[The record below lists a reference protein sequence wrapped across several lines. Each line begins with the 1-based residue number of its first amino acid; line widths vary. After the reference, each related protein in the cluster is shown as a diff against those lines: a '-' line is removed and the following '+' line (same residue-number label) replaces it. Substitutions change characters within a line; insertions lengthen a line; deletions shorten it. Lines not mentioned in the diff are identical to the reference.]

1 MRKQPRLR
9 YFVWTVLGLC
19 LWMPAFG
26 QDSKDDIIQKLI
38 SRVEALE
45 REVAA
50 LKPGATPQQTVA
62 TAPPEQAPAPPPQAP
77 VAVEAVAPADAAEP
91 FPTGENRFTLHAYGD
106 IGFLRNPD
114 GSSIKRFALGEL
126 DVFASARIT
135 PKLSALV
142 EAVFETDNQLYVST
156 VPINVERLLLQYRQN
171 DFFNVDIGS
180 YRTAI
185 GYYNTAFLRGA
196 WFQTALTRP
205 KLFVFEDDGGFLPLH
220 NTGVSVNGLL
230 PSGGLGL
237 RYVVEVGNS
246 RNYGQGIRT
255 GLDIADHSAFNV
267 ALTAR
272 PPALPGFQTGFSFY
286 RDQFS
291 PFEGA
296 WINRSVWTGHAVYQ
310 AKRIEFL
317 NEVVLAKFAR
327 ADLGWGN
334 AQGFYSQLAYRMGS
348 SWTPY
353 VRFEDLNSYGRGPAG
368 DSVRQYMP
376 WRTIVV
382 SGLRYDI
389 TEAVAFKFE
398 IGRADYLGQPAWVQ
412 AAMQVAFRF

>member
-1 MRKQPRLR
+1 MRKRPRLP
-9 YFVWTVLGLC
+9 YIVWASIGLC
-19 LWMPAFG
+19 AWMPAFG
-26 QDSKDDIIQKLI
+26 QDSKDDTIQKLI

-50 LKPGATPQQTVA
+50 LKQGPSVTPTPQ
-62 TAPPEQAPAPPPQAP
+62 PEQVAGTYRQAP
-77 VAVEAVAPADAAEP
+77 VPAEVAIPADATEP
-91 FPTGENRFTLHAYGD
+91 VPASENRFVLHAYGD
-106 IGFLRNPD
+106 IDFLRNPD

-142 EAVFETDNQLYVST
+142 EAVLETDNQTYISS
-156 VPINVERLLLQYRQN
+156 VPINVERLLLQYRQSE
-171 DFFNVDIGS
+171 FFNVDIGS

-185 GYYNTAFLRGA
+185 GFYNTAFLRGA

-220 NTGVSVNGLL
+220 NTGVSVNGNV

-237 RYVVEVGNS
+237 RYVVEAGNS
-246 RNYGQGIRT
+246 RNYGQGVRT

-272 PPALPGFQTGFSFY
+272 PHVLPGFQTGFSFY

-310 AKRIEFL
+310 ARRIEFL
-317 NEVVLAKFAR
+317 NEVVLAKFYR
-327 ADLGWGN
+327 SDLGWGN

-353 VRFEDLNSYGRGPAG
+353 VRFEDLNSYGRGAAG

-382 SGLRYDI
+382 SGVRYDVS
-389 TEAVAFKFE
+389 EAVALKFE

>member
-1 MRKQPRLR
+1 MWQGLRLR
-9 YFVWTVLGLC
+9 NIVRAAVWAC
-19 LWMPAFG
+19 AYAAAWG
-26 QDSKDDIIQKLI
+26 QDTKDEVIQKLI

-45 REVAA
+45 REVATLRQA
-50 LKPGATPQQTVA
+50 AAPDEKIVA
-62 TAPPEQAPAPPPQAP
+62 SPRPEPAEQAAAIPEEAPEPAPLS
-77 VAVEAVAPADAAEP
+77 
-91 FPTGENRFTLHAYGD
+91 ENRFALHAYGD
-106 IGFLRNPD
+106 VGFLRNPD

-135 PKLSALV
+135 PKLSGLV
-142 EAVFETDNQLYVST
+142 EAVLETDNQLYVSS
-156 VPINVERLLLQYRQN
+156 VPINVERLLLQYKQSE
-171 DFFNVDIGS
+171 FFNVDIGS

-185 GYYNTAFLRGA
+185 GYYNTAYLRGS
-196 WFQTALTRP
+196 WFQTAITRP

-220 NTGVSVNGLL
+220 NTGVSVNGSL

-237 RYVVEVGNS
+237 RYVVEAGNS
-246 RNYGQGIRT
+246 RNYGQGVRP

-267 ALTAR
+267 AVMAR
-272 PPALPGFQTGFSFY
+272 PPVLPGFQTGFSFY

-296 WINRSVWTGHAVYQ
+296 WIHRSVWTGHAVYQ

-317 NEVVLAKFAR
+317 NEVVLAKFER

-334 AQGFYSQLAYRMGS
+334 AQGFYSQLAYRLGS
-348 SWTPY
+348 SWTPF
-353 VRFEDLNSYGRGPAG
+353 VRFEDLNSYGRGAAG
-368 DSVRQYMP
+368 DAVHQYMP

-382 SGLRYDI
+382 GGLRYDI
-389 TEAVAFKFE
+389 NEAVALKFE
-398 IGRADYLGQPAWVQ
+398 LGRADYLGLPAWVQ

>member
-9 YFVWTVLGLC
+9 YIGWAAVWACAWL
-19 LWMPAFG
+19 PAFG

-50 LKPGATPQQTVA
+50 LKQGFSATPQREQVA
-62 TAPPEQAPAPPPQAP
+62 ATPPQAP
-77 VAVEAVAPADAAEP
+77 VLVEASIPADVAEP
-91 FPTGENRFTLHAYGD
+91 VPVNESRFALHAYGD
-106 IGFLRNPD
+106 IDFLRNAD
-114 GSSIKRFALGEL
+114 GSSVKRFALGEL

-142 EAVFETDNQLYVST
+142 EAVFETDNQLYVGS

-171 DFFNVDIGS
+171 DFFNVDLGS
-180 YRTAI
+180 YRTAV
-185 GYYNTAFLRGA
+185 GYYNTAFLRGS
-196 WFQTALTRP
+196 WFQTALSRP

-220 NTGVSVNGLL
+220 NTGISVNGKL
-230 PSGGLGL
+230 PSGDLDL
-237 RYVVEVGNS
+237 RYVVEVGNY
-246 RNYGQGIRT
+246 RNYAQGVQPRF
-255 GLDIADHSAFNV
+255 DIGDHSAFNV

-272 PPALPGFQTGFSFY
+272 PHALPGFQTGFSFY

-291 PFEGA
+291 PFEGVSV
-296 WINRSVWTGHAVYQ
+296 NRSVWTGHAVYQ

-317 NEVVLAKFAR
+317 NEVVLAKFDR
-327 ADLGWGN
+327 TGLGWGN
-334 AQGFYSQLAYRMGS
+334 VQGFFSQLAYRMGS

-353 VRFEDLNSYGRGPAG
+353 VRFEDLNSYGRGLPG

-389 TEAVAFKFE
+389 SEAVAFKFE
-398 IGRADYLGQPAWVQ
+398 LGRADYLGQPAWVQ

>member
-1 MRKQPRLR
+1 
-9 YFVWTVLGLC
+9 
-19 LWMPAFG
+19 MPVFG
-26 QDSKDDIIQKLI
+26 QDSKDDVIQKLI

-45 REVAA
+45 REVAV
-50 LKPGATPQQTVA
+50 LKQGATPQPTAVTPQPELAA
-62 TAPPEQAPAPPPQAP
+62 TLPQAP
-77 VAVEAVAPADAAEP
+77 VPVEAVIPGDASEP
-91 FPTGENRFTLHAYGD
+91 VAANENRFVLHAYGD
-106 IGFLRNPD
+106 IGYFRNPD

-142 EAVFETDNQLYVST
+142 EAVFETDNQLYVSS
-156 VPINVERLLLQYRQN
+156 VPINVERLLLQYRQSE
-171 DFFNVDIGS
+171 FFNVDVGS

-185 GYYNTAFLRGA
+185 GFYNTAFLRGA

-220 NTGVSVNGLL
+220 NTGVSVNGSV

-237 RYVVEVGNS
+237 RYVVEAGNS
-246 RNYGQGIRT
+246 RNYGQGVRS
-255 GLDIADHSAFNV
+255 GLSIADHSAFNV

-272 PPALPGFQTGFSFY
+272 PRLFPGFQTGFSFY

-296 WINRSVWTGHAVYQ
+296 TINRSVWTGHAVYQ

-317 NEVVLAKFAR
+317 NEVVLARFDR
-327 ADLGWGN
+327 SDVGWGN
-334 AQGFYSQLAYRMGS
+334 AQGFYSQLAYRIGS

-353 VRFEDLNSYGRGPAG
+353 VRFEDLNSYGRGVAG

-389 TEAVAFKFE
+389 SEAVALKFE
-398 IGRADYLGQPAWVQ
+398 LGRADYLGQPTWVQ